1 MSSRTAERA
10 DHGTAARPGDRG
22 IDPWWLA
29 AVPLVALAWLPY
41 TRAANGMLAPAWDGA
56 EG

>member
-29 AVPLVALAWLPY
+29 AVPLVALAALFSIWFGR
-41 TRAANGMLAPAWDGA
+41 TGGD
-56 EG
+56 